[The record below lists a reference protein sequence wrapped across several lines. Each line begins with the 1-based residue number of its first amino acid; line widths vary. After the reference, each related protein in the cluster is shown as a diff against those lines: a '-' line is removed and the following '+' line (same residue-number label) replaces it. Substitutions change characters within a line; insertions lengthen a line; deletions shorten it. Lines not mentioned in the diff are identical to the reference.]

1 MAKKP
6 APKELTSE
14 ERIQATYDKE
24 VASRRLMSE
33 NIPEVTEGFGLELGD
48 SVEVGNLDDCVV
60 VGLFEDGKFV
70 VVEHTRTDNNY
81 GKPIRTE
88 GCIGCWAWTEVFAIE
103 RITKADVVNRN
114 VLTLNFSNSDLS
126 SVMWQASKAQSSPD
140 YQRGYI
146 WTLEDK
152 QKYIDSV
159 FEQRSLGAFIFV
171 KDAHYNYEI
180 LDGKQRSN
188 ALQEYVA
195 GKFSYKDIYFREMSR
210 LDRYSFMSRS
220 VQWATVEKERL
231 TKANLLKIFLDV
243 NCAGVPQTE
252 EHLAKIRKMYEDEL
266 VKENGNG

>member
-1 MAKKP
+1 MAKTQKP

-14 ERIQATYDKE
+14 ERIQAAYVKE
-24 VASRRLMSE
+24 RGERTLMRE
-33 NIPEVTEGFGLELGD
+33 NVPEVTEGFGLELGD
-48 SVEVGNLDDCVV
+48 FVEVGNLTDCVV
-60 VGLFEDGKFV
+60 IGLFEDGKFV
-70 VVEHTRTDNNY
+70 VIEYTSVNNNY
-81 GKPIRTE
+81 GRPIRTG
-88 GCIGCWAWTEVFAIE
+88 GCIGCWVWTEVFPVKG
-103 RITKADVVNRN
+103 ITKSDVVNRN

-126 SVMWQASKAQSSPD
+126 SVLWQASKAQSNPD
-140 YQRGYI
+140 YQRGYV

-171 KDAHYNYEI
+171 KDQHYNYEI
-180 LDGKQRSN
+180 LDGKQRLN

-195 GKFSYKDIYFREMSR
+195 GKFSYNGIYFREMSR
-210 LDRYSFMSRS
+210 VDRYRFMSRS

-266 VKENGNG
+266 VKDTI